1 MEYRIAV
8 LAGDGVG
15 PEVIAEGLKVLH
27 VIEAHYD
34 VRCTLRHGL
43 VGGAAIDATGDPLPA
58 ATLQL
63 CRDSA
68 AVLFGAVGGPR
79 WDALPSDQRPERGL
93 LRLRQ
98 SLDLFANLRPAK
110 LYTALLD
117 ASTLRPEV
125 VQGIDMLVVREL
137 VSDIYFGEP
146 RGIEPLAQGERGFN
160 TMSYTSAEI
169 RRVAR
174 LAFEL
179 ARQRRHKVTS
189 VDKANVLETSVL
201 WRREVTE
208 LAGAFDDVELEH
220 LYVDNCAMQ
229 LVRAPRQFDVIVT
242 GNLFGDILSDEAA
255 MLTGSIGMLP
265 SASIGGTVGVFEPV
279 HGSAPDIAGQGI
291 ANPIAT
297 INSVAMMLQ
306 YALHQ
311 PQAARAIET
320 AVEHVLQQGYRTAD
334 IMSPGCTRVGTTQMG
349 DLICAALDQAAAAP
363 QE

>member
-8 LAGDGVG
+8 LPGDGVG
-15 PEVIAEGLKVLH
+15 PEVVAEGVKVLH
-27 VIEAHYD
+27 VIAELYD
-34 VRCTLRHGL
+34 MRFTLQHGL
-43 VGGAAIDATGDPLPA
+43 VGGAAIDATGDPLPE

-63 CRDSA
+63 CRESD
-68 AVLFGAVGGPR
+68 AVLFGAVGGPK
-79 WDALPSDQRPERGL
+79 WDALPADKRPERGL

-98 SLDLFANLRPAK
+98 TLDLFANLRPAK
-110 LYTALLD
+110 LYSALLD
-117 ASTLRPEV
+117 ASSLRPEV
-125 VQGIDMLVVREL
+125 VQGIDVLVVREL

-146 RGIEPLAQGERGFN
+146 RGIERLAEGERGFN

-179 ARQRRHKVTS
+179 AQQRRRKVTS

-208 LAGAFDDVELEH
+208 LAGAFPDVELEH

-279 HGSAPDIAGQGI
+279 HGSAPDIAGQNV

-297 INSVAMMLQ
+297 INSVAMLLQ
-306 YALHQ
+306 YALRQ
-311 PQAARAIET
+311 PAAASAIEV
-320 AVEHVLQQGYRTAD
+320 AVESVLQQGYRTAD
-334 IMSPGCTRVGTTQMG
+334 IMEPGCTRVGTTQMG
-349 DLICAALDQAAAAP
+349 EAICTALRMAASAP
-363 QE
+363 QR

>member
-15 PEVIAEGLKVLH
+15 PEVVAEGIKVLH
-27 VIEAHYD
+27 QLEQCYD
-34 VRCTLRHGL
+34 LRFTLRHGL
-43 VGGAAIDATGDPLPA
+43 VGGAAIEATGDPLPA

-63 CRDSA
+63 CQDSA

-79 WDALPSDQRPERGL
+79 WDSLPADKRPERGL

-98 SLDLFANLRPAK
+98 ALDLFANLRPAK
-110 LYTALLD
+110 LYSALLD

-125 VQGIDMLVVREL
+125 VQGIDLMVVREL
-137 VSDIYFGEP
+137 VSDIYYGQP
-146 RGIEPLAQGERGFN
+146 RGITPTEHGERGIN
-160 TMSYTSAEI
+160 TMTYTTEEI

-179 ARQRRHKVTS
+179 AGQRRGKVTS
-189 VDKANVLETSVL
+189 VDKANVLEVSAL

-208 LAGAFDDVELEH
+208 LAGAFPGIALEH
-220 LYVDNCAMQ
+220 MFVDNCAMQ
-229 LVRAPRQFDVIVT
+229 LIRDPRQFDVIVT

-265 SASIGGTVGVFEPV
+265 SASIGGTVGLFEPV

-306 YALHQ
+306 YALDQ
-311 PQAARAIET
+311 PAAARAIDR
-320 AVEHVLQQGYRTAD
+320 AVERVLEQGYRTAD
-334 IMSPGCTRVGTTQMG
+334 MMRPGCTRVGTTHMG
-349 DLICAALDQAAAAP
+349 DLICTALREVVAQA
-363 QE
+363 

>member
-8 LAGDGVG
+8 LPGDGVG
-15 PEVIAEGLKVLH
+15 PEVVAEGVKVLH
-27 VIEAHYD
+27 VIAELYD
-34 VRCTLRHGL
+34 MRFTLRHGL
-43 VGGAAIDATGDPLPA
+43 VGGAAIDATGDPLPE

-63 CRDSA
+63 CRESD
-68 AVLFGAVGGPR
+68 AVLFGSVGGPK
-79 WDALPSDQRPERGL
+79 WDALPADR
-93 LRLRQ
+93 
-98 SLDLFANLRPAK
+98 
-110 LYTALLD
+110 
-117 ASTLRPEV
+117 RPEV
-125 VQGIDMLVVREL
+125 VQGIDVLVVREL

-146 RGIEPLAQGERGFN
+146 RGIEPLAEGERGFN

-179 ARQRRHKVTS
+179 ARQRRRKVTS

-208 LAGAFDDVELEH
+208 LAGAFRDVELEH

-229 LVRAPRQFDVIVT
+229 LVRDPRQFDVIVT

-279 HGSAPDIAGQGI
+279 HGSAPDIAGQNI

-306 YALHQ
+306 YALRQ
-311 PQAARAIET
+311 PQAASAIEA
-320 AVEHVLQQGYRTAD
+320 AVENVLNQGYRTAD
-334 IMSPGCTRVGTTQMG
+334 IMEPGCTRVGTAQMG
-349 DLICAALDQAAAAP
+349 EAICTALRTAASAP
-363 QE
+363 QR

>member
-8 LAGDGVG
+8 LPGDGVG

-27 VIEAHYD
+27 VLEAQYD
-34 VRCTLRHGL
+34 VRFVLRHGL
-43 VGGAAIDATGDPLPA
+43 VGGAAIDASGDPLPE

-63 CRDSA
+63 CRESD
-68 AVLFGAVGGPR
+68 AVLFGSVGGPK
-79 WDALPSDQRPERGL
+79 WDALPADKRPERGL

-110 LYTALLD
+110 LYTALID

-125 VQGIDMLVVREL
+125 VQGIDVLVVREL

-146 RGIEPLAQGERGFN
+146 RGIEQLAQGERGFN

-169 RRVAR
+169 RRVAH

-179 ARQRRHKVTS
+179 ARQRRCKVTS

-208 LAGAFDDVELEH
+208 LAGAFSDVELEH

-297 INSVAMMLQ
+297 VNSVAMMLQ

-311 PQAARAIET
+311 PQAARAVEA
-320 AVEHVLQQGYRTAD
+320 AVESVLQQGYRTAD

-349 DLICAALDQAAAAP
+349 DLICAALRKAAAAP
-363 QE
+363 QG

>member
-8 LAGDGVG
+8 LPGDGVG
-15 PEVIAEGLKVLH
+15 PEVVAEGLKVLH
-27 VIEAHYD
+27 VIEELYD
-34 VRCTLRHGL
+34 IHFTLRHGL

-63 CRDSA
+63 CRESD
-68 AVLFGAVGGPR
+68 AVLFGSVGGPK
-79 WDALPSDQRPERGL
+79 WDALPADKRPERGL

-98 SLDLFANLRPAK
+98 TLDLFANLRPAK

-117 ASTLRPEV
+117 ASSLRPEV
-125 VQGIDMLVVREL
+125 VQGIDLLVVREL

-146 RGIEPLAQGERGFN
+146 RGIEQLAQGERGFN

-169 RRVAR
+169 RRVTR

-179 ARQRRHKVTS
+179 ARQRRRKVTS

-208 LAGAFDDVELEH
+208 LAGEFSDVELEH

-279 HGSAPDIAGQGI
+279 HGSAPDIAGQNI

-306 YALHQ
+306 YALRQ
-311 PQAARAIET
+311 PQAASAIEA
-320 AVEHVLQQGYRTAD
+320 AVESVLNQGYRTAD
-334 IMSPGCTRVGTTQMG
+334 IMGPGCTRVGTTQMG
-349 DLICAALDQAAAAP
+349 EAICTALRTAASAP
-363 QE
+363 QR

>member
-1 MEYRIAV
+1 
-8 LAGDGVG
+8 L
-15 PEVIAEGLKVLH
+15 PEA
-27 VIEAHYD
+27 
-34 VRCTLRHGL
+34 TLR
-43 VGGAAIDATGDPLPA
+43 
-58 ATLQL
+58 L
-63 CRDSA
+63 CQESQ
-68 AVLFGAVGGPR
+68 AVLFGAVGGPK
-79 WDALPSDQRPERGL
+79 WDVLPSEQRPERGL

-98 SLDLFANLRPAK
+98 ALDLFANLRPAK
-110 LYTALLD
+110 LYTALID

-125 VQGIDMLVVREL
+125 VQGIDLLVVREL
-137 VSDIYFGEP
+137 VSDIYYGQP
-146 RGIEPLAQGERGFN
+146 RGIEPLEQGERGFN

-179 ARQRRHKVTS
+179 ARKRRRKLTS
-189 VDKANVLETSVL
+189 VDKANVLEVSVL

-208 LAGAFDDVELEH
+208 LAGEYSDVEVEH

-265 SASIGGTVGVFEPV
+265 SASLGGTVGLFEPV
-279 HGSAPDIAGQGI
+279 HGSAPDIAGQGV

-306 YALHQ
+306 YALDQ
-311 PQAARAIET
+311 PQAARAVEV
-320 AVEHVLQQGYRTAD
+320 AVETVLNQGYRTAD
-334 IMSPGCTRVGTTQMG
+334 IMRQGGTRVGTTQMG
-349 DLICAALDQAAAAP
+349 DLICATLRDAASATSR
-363 QE
+363 

>member
-1 MEYRIAV
+1 
-8 LAGDGVG
+8 
-15 PEVIAEGLKVLH
+15 
-27 VIEAHYD
+27 
-34 VRCTLRHGL
+34 
-43 VGGAAIDATGDPLPA
+43 
-58 ATLQL
+58 
-63 CRDSA
+63 
-68 AVLFGAVGGPR
+68 
-79 WDALPSDQRPERGL
+79 L

-98 SLDLFANLRPAK
+98 TLDLFANLRPAK

-117 ASTLRPEV
+117 ASSLRPEV
-125 VQGIDMLVVREL
+125 VQGIDVLVVREL

-146 RGIEPLAQGERGFN
+146 RGIESLAEGERGFN
-160 TMSYTSAEI
+160 TMSYTSTEI

-179 ARQRRHKVTS
+179 ARQRRRKVTS

-208 LAGAFDDVELEH
+208 LAGEFGDIELEH

-279 HGSAPDIAGQGI
+279 HGSAPDIAGQNI

-297 INSVAMMLQ
+297 INSVAMLLQ

-311 PQAARAIET
+311 PQAASAIEA
-320 AVEHVLQQGYRTAD
+320 AVESVLNQGYRTAD
-334 IMSPGCTRVGTTQMG
+334 IMGPGCTRVGTTQMG
-349 DLICAALDQAAAAP
+349 EAICTALHTAAAAP
-363 QE
+363 QR

>member
-1 MEYRIAV
+1 
-8 LAGDGVG
+8 
-15 PEVIAEGLKVLH
+15 
-27 VIEAHYD
+27 
-34 VRCTLRHGL
+34 

-63 CRDSA
+63 CRDSD
-68 AVLFGAVGGPR
+68 AVLFGSVGGPK

-98 SLDLFANLRPAK
+98 ELDLFANLRPAK

-117 ASTLRPEV
+117 ASSLRPEV
-125 VQGIDMLVVREL
+125 VQGIDILVVREL
-137 VSDIYFGEP
+137 VSDIYFGVP
-146 RGIEPLAQGERGFN
+146 RGIEALAQGERGFN

-179 ARQRRHKVTS
+179 ARQRHRKVTS

-201 WRREVTE
+201 WRREVAE
-208 LAGAFDDVELEH
+208 LAGEFSDVELEH

-265 SASIGGTVGVFEPV
+265 SASIGGAVGVFEPV

-297 INSVAMMLQ
+297 VNSVAMMLQ
-306 YALHQ
+306 YALQQ
-311 PQAARAIET
+311 PAAASAIEA
-320 AVEHVLQQGYRTAD
+320 AVESVLQQGYRTAD

-349 DLICAALDQAAAAP
+349 DLICMALRKAAAAP
-363 QE
+363 QG